1 MDMVVVCAPDSS
13 AEMDRLVAA
22 LSAVGLHPLS
32 AYQAPKA
39 GLFEDKPSNYPI
51 LVPKTE
57 LKQAEAII
65 RAVKGGVP
73 AKDQYE
79 APVATLEQAK
89 RAFGAIG
96 LLVAII
102 IGLTGAL
109 LLAQHLGGLLNHH
122 GAP

>member
-1 MDMVVVCAPDSS
+1 MDMVVVCSPDTV
-13 AEMDRLVAA
+13 AETERYVAA
-22 LSAVGLHPLS
+22 LSAVGLHPMT

-39 GLFEDKPSNYPI
+39 GLFEDKPSSYPI

-65 RAVKGGVP
+65 RAVTGGVP

-79 APVATLEQAK
+79 PPVSTAEQAK

-96 LLVAII
+96 LLALVIV
-102 IGLTGAL
+102 GLTAVL
-109 LLAQHLGGLLNHH
+109 LLIQFLSGLS
-122 GAP
+122 APHR